1 MSNRVGLFSTLRQ
14 ALHQSVDVTIW
25 SNLSI
30 LIETPNINWYHVLY
44 IDIWYMIPGLC
55 FIHNFFVK
63 TSWARW
69 PEASLTSRTGEGSS
83 GGRRAPGKWTCFF
96 SLKVQ
101 DLLMWQMF
109 QKKFHIVWKLDMF
122 FSMMLYMYI
131 YTYVTVIYLY
141 ISRISRLN
149 LRMLVLLFLW
159 DFRFGGDEISN
170 VDRVVTGSRWF
181 LSGLPEQVIH
191 SIEKSYHLIGWWAI
205 GDFRIPKF
213 GYIFPR
219 NLQQDLMNGP
229 LHLSI

>member
-1 MSNRVGLFSTLRQ
+1 MSCDVFCVCMALSGRIMSNRVGLFSTLRQ

-149 LRMLVLLFLW
+149 LRMLVFTVSLGF
-159 DFRFGGDEISN
+159 
-170 VDRVVTGSRWF
+170 
-181 LSGLPEQVIH
+181 QVW
-191 SIEKSYHLIGWWAI
+191 GWWNFQCWPCSDWKQMISIRFAWT
-205 GDFRIPKF
+205 GDSFNRKVLPPDWLVGHWWF
-213 GYIFPR
+213 
-219 NLQQDLMNGP
+219 
-229 LHLSI
+229 